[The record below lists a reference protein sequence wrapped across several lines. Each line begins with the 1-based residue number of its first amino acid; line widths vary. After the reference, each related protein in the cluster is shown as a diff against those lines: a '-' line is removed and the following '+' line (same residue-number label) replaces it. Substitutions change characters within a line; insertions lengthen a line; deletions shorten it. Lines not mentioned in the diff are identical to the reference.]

1 MSRFAFIPRT
11 LTSIGAPVRYDVVE
25 GGAGSNGGGRRVGRI
40 MYDPIQAGWGFVLDL
55 KVPNIDVSGADAAE
69 ISAFVAALAK
79 PVDLVTL

>member
-1 MSRFAFIPRT
+1 
-11 LTSIGAPVRYDVVE
+11 
-25 GGAGSNGGGRRVGRI
+25 
-40 MYDPIQAGWGFVLDL
+40 MYDPIQDGWGFVLDS